1 MGSSTVGA
9 VFPPALSDIAE
20 RTEARIDSLLGSEV
34 ARWAAV
40 DRGLEAPLNALRDLV
55 LAGGKR
61 LRPSFCYCAFVGA
74 GGRPDDPRIVD
85 VGAALELLHTFALIH
100 DDVMDGS
107 GTRRGLDAVHQ
118 RFIRA
123 HRDGGW
129 RGEPR
134 RFGEGIA
141 ILVGDFA
148 CTYADLL
155 MRAAPAA
162 ALDVYDELRVEL
174 CVGQSLDLVG
184 TAMRSTDVDD
194 ARRIATYKSAKYT
207 VERPLHLGAALA
219 DRIDDLRPALSAIGL
234 PLGEA
239 FQLRD
244 DLLGVF
250 GEERVTGK
258 PVGDDLRE
266 GKPTPL
272 VALAFAQADAADRG
286 KSRSPPRPRAGPV
299 PTASGSSRVSAPAT
313 STTPRSG
320 RSRSCSSP
328 AAPSTRS
335 RRPSTPSSTAR
346 SPPSPPRPSAPRPP
360 TCSRSSPSTSPGGII
375 EQRAAASPRPTVER
389 RIRASATIRTEQ
401 RAAANP

>member
-1 MGSSTVGA
+1 
-9 VFPPALSDIAE
+9 
-20 RTEARIDSLLGSEV
+20 
-34 ARWAAV
+34 
-40 DRGLEAPLNALRDLV
+40 LRDLV

-61 LRPSFCYCAFVGA
+61 LRPSFAYCAFIGA
-74 GGRPDDPRIVD
+74 GGRPDDPIIVD

-123 HRDGGW
+123 HHDGGW

-155 MRAAPAA
+155 MRSAPPR

-184 TAMRSTDVDD
+184 TALRTNDVED

-219 DRIDDLRPALSAIGL
+219 GRLDELAESMSAIGI

-272 VALAFAQADAADRG
+272 LAI
-286 KSRSPPRPRAGPV
+286 
-299 PTASGSSRVSAPAT
+299 ASGRANGNGRELLARVGAGDLEANEVQALQELFVASGAVAEIEATIEALVERAIRALDESSLTAPA
-313 STTPRSG
+313 RDLL
-320 RSRSCSSP
+320 RDLAYYVAWRDH
-328 AAPSTRS
+328 
-335 RRPSTPSSTAR
+335 
-346 SPPSPPRPSAPRPP
+346 
-360 TCSRSSPSTSPGGII
+360 
-375 EQRAAASPRPTVER
+375 
-389 RIRASATIRTEQ
+389 
-401 RAAANP
+401 

>member
-1 MGSSTVGA
+1 MAVRRDERRTLSQMGSSTA
-9 VFPPALSDIAE
+9 HAIFPPALSDIAE
-20 RTEARIDSLLGSEV
+20 RTEARVDAMLAAEI
-34 ARWAAV
+34 ARWSAV
-40 DRGLEAPLNALRDLV
+40 DAGLQAPLSALRDLV

-61 LRPSFCYCAFVGA
+61 LRPAFCFCAFVGA
-74 GGRPDDPRIVD
+74 GGDVDDPVVVD
-85 VGAALELLHTFALIH
+85 VSAALELLHTFALIH

-107 GTRRGLDAVHQ
+107 DTRRGLDAVHQ

-123 HRDGGW
+123 HVAGRW
-129 RGEPR
+129 RGESR

-155 MRAAPAA
+155 MRSAPPE

-184 TAMRSTDVDD
+184 TALRSSDVGD

-219 DRIDDLRPALSAIGL
+219 GRLTDLRGPLSAIGI

-244 DLLGVF
+244 DLLGVY

-272 VALAFAQADAADRG
+272 LATATSRADANGLALLLRVGAGDLEDTEIEALQELFISCG
-286 KSRSPPRPRAGPV
+286 AVAEIEVAIDTLVVHATRALSKAPL
-299 PTASGSSRVSAPAT
+299 TAS
-313 STTPRSG
+313 
-320 RSRSCSSP
+320 
-328 AAPSTRS
+328 
-335 RRPSTPSSTAR
+335 AR
-346 SPPSPPRPSAPRPP
+346 DLLQELAIYVAWRDH
-360 TCSRSSPSTSPGGII
+360 
-375 EQRAAASPRPTVER
+375 
-389 RIRASATIRTEQ
+389 
-401 RAAANP
+401 